1 MYKKKFDEEIKL
13 KLFIIGNF
21 QENPAACGGDELV
34 K

>member
-1 MYKKKFDEEIKL
+1 MSENITLFFVAIIIK
-13 KLFIIGNF
+13 NC